1 MPFVLIVLGVL
12 FIIALVLFI
21 KHLLFIRSLIK
32 GFVGGNTIVY
42 GKKGKGKDL
51 LFQYV
56 INKRKDFYYSNI
68 SYGGKHKIIPIKDV
82 SIYPNTY
89 NKFILDDITR
99 VDRTFYEEKDIY
111 ISDVGNY
118 LPSQYDSLLH
128 KTFPSM
134 PLLYSLSRHLY
145 NNNIHVNTQSL
156 ERPWKALREQA
167 DFFVKCKGI
176 IKLPFFLIIKVNTY
190 DKYKSALEELEPLS
204 ARILNKYS
212 KAEVDLYHATHGEI
226 KSGHVFVRKSKIKY
240 DTRAFEKIV
249 FKKGSRRKHKTCR

>member
-1 MPFVLIVLGVL
+1 MSVILLIVLLV
-12 FIIALVLFI
+12 ALVFGLILLI
-21 KHLLFIRSLIK
+21 KHIIFIRGLLR
-32 GFVGGNTIVY
+32 GFKGGNTIVF

-68 SYGGKHKIIPIKDV
+68 SYGGKRKIIPIKDV
-82 SIYPNTY
+82 SIFPNTY
-89 NKFILDDITR
+89 KKFIMDDIQR
-99 VDRTFYEEKDIY
+99 IDRTFFEEKDIY

-167 DFFVKCKGI
+167 DFFVKCKGV
-176 IKLPFFLIIKVNTY
+176 IKLPFFLVIKCNTY
-190 DKYKSALEELEPLS
+190 DKYSSAKDELEPLS

-212 KAEVDLYHATHGEI
+212 KAEVDLYHAQNGEI
-226 KSGHVFVRKSKIKY
+226 HTGHVFVRKSKIKY
-240 DTRAFEKIV
+240 DTRAFEKLV
-249 FKKGSRRKHKTCR
+249 FKKGSRRRYKR